1 MAMTRSV
8 LASFLAMG
16 CCQAVQVRQSAQANM
31 NPVRKVVTMLQAI
44 QKKVEAEGE
53 KEEEMYKKYMCYCK
67 TGTAALEASVAAADE
82 KLPQVEAAI
91 NETEAK
97 KAQLDDDVVAHKA
110 DRKAAKASMAEATAI
125 REKQAAEYASFK
137 AEGTADTVAIEKA
150 VAALEKGMG
159 GSFLQTP
166 SANRLQKLF
175 QNNDDLM
182 EDDRQQVIAFLSGG
196 TGYAPQSGQITGIL
210 KQMLDSMQAGLA
222 EATATE
228 EAAIVAYEE
237 LMAAKKKEIE
247 ALTKSIEEKIVR
259 SGELAVE
266 IVNMKEDLDDTMK
279 AALEDKK
286 FLADLEKNCA
296 TKTGEWDEIVKT
308 RAEELLALADT
319 IKVLNDDDAL
329 DLFKKTLP
337 SPSAS
342 FVQVKVGASSVRARA
357 LEMIHAAQKSAKTS
371 RPQLDL
377 IAIALHGKAGGFE
390 KVITMIDDMV
400 VLLKK
405 EQVSDDEKKGYC
417 GAEFDT
423 TDDKKKALERSI
435 SDSEAAI
442 ADAQEAIETL
452 TAEIKALIEGIEAL
466 DKSVAEAT
474 ENRKTENS
482 EYTEL
487 MAQDTAAKELI
498 EFAKNR
504 LNKFYNPKLYV
515 APPKR
520 ELSAEDKVVTAF
532 GGTAAP
538 TPAPGGIAGT
548 GISVGLAQE
557 APPPPPETFGPYTK
571 KSEES
576 NGVISMMDMLIKDL
590 TKEMTTAEA
599 DEKNAQADY
608 EKMMEDSAAKRA
620 DDSKSVAD
628 DEAAKADTEA
638 ALQKHNEEKA
648 STTQELMGTLET
660 IKALH
665 SECDWLLQYFD
676 VRKEARTGEIE
687 ALGNAKAVLSGAD
700 YSLIQTLTR
709 KFRM

>member
-1 MAMTRSV
+1 
-8 LASFLAMG
+8 
-16 CCQAVQVRQSAQANM
+16 
-31 NPVRKVVTMLQAI
+31 
-44 QKKVEAEGE
+44 
-53 KEEEMYKKYMCYCK
+53 
-67 TGTAALEASVAAADE
+67 
-82 KLPQVEAAI
+82 
-91 NETEAK
+91 
-97 KAQLDDDVVAHKA
+97 
-110 DRKAAKASMAEATAI
+110 
-125 REKQAAEYASFK
+125 
-137 AEGTADTVAIEKA
+137 
-150 VAALEKGMG
+150 
-159 GSFLQTP
+159 
-166 SANRLQKLF
+166 
-175 QNNDDLM
+175 
-182 EDDRQQVIAFLSGG
+182 
-196 TGYAPQSGQITGIL
+196 
-210 KQMLDSMQAGLA
+210 
-222 EATATE
+222 
-228 EAAIVAYEE
+228 
-237 LMAAKKKEIE
+237 
-247 ALTKSIEEKIVR
+247 
-259 SGELAVE
+259 
-266 IVNMKEDLDDTMK
+266 MK

-296 TKTGEWDEIVKT
+296 TKTAEWDEIVKT

-342 FVQVKVGASSVRARA
+342 FVQVKAGASAVRARA

-442 ADAQEAIETL
+442 SDAQEAIETL